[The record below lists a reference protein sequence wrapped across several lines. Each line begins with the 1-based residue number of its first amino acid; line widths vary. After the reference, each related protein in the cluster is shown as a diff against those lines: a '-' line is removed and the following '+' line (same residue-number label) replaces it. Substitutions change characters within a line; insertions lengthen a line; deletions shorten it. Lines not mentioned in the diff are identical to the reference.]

1 LLTASPQAAS
11 ALTYDAGPAADARG
25 ERGLPS
31 VSFSS
36 EPLSADT
43 EITGPI
49 NLVMWVSSDT
59 DDMDLFAYLRKT
71 LPDGTVQTATRGI
84 LKVSHRKLDAARSTP
99 QRPYHSHDVEQKL
112 RPGEVVKVEVEI
124 WPTSMVYEKGTRI
137 RLDVQPHDGQHY
149 FAAYHLGNNTI
160 HTGGEHA
167 SYVLLPIVP
176 ARDDAPGQSAH
187 GAQLDPTK

>member
-1 LLTASPQAAS
+1 
-11 ALTYDAGPAADARG
+11 
-25 ERGLPS
+25 LPT
-31 VSFSS
+31 VSFST
-36 EPLSADT
+36 EPLAADT

-71 LPDGTVQTATRGI
+71 MPDGTVQTATRGI
-84 LKVSHRKLDAARSTP
+84 LKVSHRKLDAALSTP

-112 RPGEVVKVEVEI
+112 KPGEVVKVEVEI

-149 FAAYHLGNNTI
+149 FAAYHLAKNSI
-160 HTGGEHA
+160 HIGGDHA

-176 ARDDAPGQSAH
+176 PRSTDPESSGKAAH
-187 GAQLDPTK
+187 GAPLDTTR